1 MENKYAFDDFCNT
14 VMQIIEKLAADS
26 GNEISCVIQP
36 VIKRNDISRT
46 ALHIESENNKSYPVV
61 YLEDYYEMLQ
71 KSSVE
76 EIAIQ
81 IYQTLGENLVVLS
94 ELEVQKL
101 IERGSV
107 EKFLTYR
114 LINKEMNTDY
124 LKDKV
129 YRDFL
134 DLAVVYEIGCSV
146 GDNCGAIIVTK
157 KLAEII
163 GYTENE
169 LYKIA
174 SANTPRKRPAKFMRL
189 NEAIGIDNVER
200 DFNDPFIV
208 LSNNE
213 KVFGASVILYP
224 GLDKVIYDLY
234 GESLIIPSSV
244 HELLIINSDIC
255 ADQLATMVNEV
266 NNTVVNREDILSYSI
281 YKVSEDG
288 ISLLETCVA

>member
-1 MENKYAFDDFCNT
+1 MINCER
-14 VMQIIEKLAADS
+14 VS
-26 GNEISCVIQP
+26 
-36 VIKRNDISRT
+36 
-46 ALHIESENNKSYPVV
+46 
-61 YLEDYYEMLQ
+61 
-71 KSSVE
+71 
-76 EIAIQ
+76 
-81 IYQTLGENLVVLS
+81 TLVALS

-189 NEAIGIDNVER
+189 NEAIGIDNVES

-234 GESLIIPSSV
+234 GESIIIPSSV

-266 NNTVVNREDILSYSI
+266 NNTVVNCEDILSYSI

>member
-14 VMQIIEKLAADS
+14 VVQIIEKLAADS

-81 IYQTLGENLVVLS
+81 IYQTLGENLVALS

-189 NEAIGIDNVER
+189 NEAIGIDNVES

-224 GLDKVIYDLY
+224 GLEKQIYDMY
-234 GESLIIPSSV
+234 GEAIIIPSSV
-244 HELLIINSDIC
+244 HELLIINNDLC
-255 ADQLATMVNEV
+255 ADQLSSIVNEV

-281 YKVSEDG
+281 YKVSEGG

>member
-14 VMQIIEKLAADS
+14 VVQIIEKLAADS

-61 YLEDYYEMLQ
+61 YLEDHYEMLQ

-81 IYQTLGENLVVLS
+81 IYQTLGENLVALS

-189 NEAIGIDNVER
+189 NEAIGIDNVES

-224 GLDKVIYDLY
+224 GLEKQIYDMY
-234 GESLIIPSSV
+234 GEAIIIPSSV

-255 ADQLATMVNEV
+255 ADQLSTMVNEV
-266 NNTVVNREDILSYSI
+266 NNTVVNCEDILSYSI

>member
-46 ALHIESENNKSYPVV
+46 ALHIESESNKSYPVV

>member
-46 ALHIESENNKSYPVV
+46 ALHIESERKKGFPVV
-61 YLEDYYEMLQ
+61 YLEDYYDMLK

-81 IYQTLGENLVVLS
+81 IYQTLGENQEALS

-101 IERGSV
+101 IERGTV
-107 EKFLTYR
+107 EKYITYR

-129 YRDFL
+129 YRDYL
-134 DLAVVYEIGCSV
+134 DLAVVYEISCSV

-174 SANTPRKRPAKFMRL
+174 SANTPSMRPVKFMRL
-189 NEAIGIDNVER
+189 YEAIGIDVEEI
-200 DFNDPFIV
+200 DFKDPFIV
-208 LSNNE
+208 LSNSE

-224 GLDKVIYDLY
+224 GLEKQIYDMY
-234 GESLIIPSSV
+234 GEAIIIPSSV
-244 HELLIINSDIC
+244 HELLIINNDLC
-255 ADQLATMVNEV
+255 ADQLSSIVNEV

>member
-14 VMQIIEKLAADS
+14 VVQIIEKLAADS

-81 IYQTLGENLVVLS
+81 IYQTLGENLVALS

-189 NEAIGIDNVER
+189 NEAIGIDNVES

-234 GESLIIPSSV
+234 GESIIIPSSV

-266 NNTVVNREDILSYSI
+266 NNTVVNCEDILSYSI

>member
-46 ALHIESENNKSYPVV
+46 ALHIESESNKSYPVV

-81 IYQTLGENLVVLS
+81 IYRTLGENLVVLS

>member
-107 EKFLTYR
+107 DKFLTYR

-134 DLAVVYEIGCSV
+134 DLAVVYELGCSV